1 MEGVREV
8 PVPLGV
14 RQATAEGESRASDD
28 FRTAMGAM
36 EVGEDAME
44 KGGRRL
50 GSESMRYS
58 VRGTRVIPY
67 RTIERG

>member
-1 MEGVREV
+1 MSAVGGAREV

-44 KGGRRL
+44 KGEG
-50 GSESMRYS
+50 EEAEDNS
-58 VRGTRVIPY
+58 V
-67 RTIERG
+67 EA